1 MRLIAISLLAASAV
15 LAVPTPASGGEIE
28 AAPDPA
34 VPPPVNGEI
43 EAPPDPAVPPPVN
56 GDIEASPDPAVPP
69 PVNGEIEAPPDL
81 DVPPP
86 LDDDDNDDDEIEAP
100 PTWEPPLIIPINV
113 WPNGFDR
120 SINFAK
126 PGDILQFHFMPGY
139 SSVVESTFENPC
151 RPREF
156 GFSAAPTEVFFF
168 EYEASHVFQVTVL
181 DYNPIWFYNG
191 ASDQCN
197 KQAAIGVVNPP
208 WPYDQPFY
216 DFREAARAQE
226 NTVDP
231 YLNANG
237 VFVPNPRFERNWPK
251 KPSEDENTEEAENT
265 KDGNNES
272 ETSQA
277 VNSEAEQAE
286 TLKTEEAKMAEAQMA
301 EEAQKAE
308 EARKAE
314 EAALARQLEKG
325 KQVAESDPG
334 PSTLEEVNTPQEA
347 EPGPSTSEEV
357 NTPQEAVQPEGTRKE
372 KVPFFTNKAP
382 FFTKKVSFL
391 TQKATPLFRKKKVSF
406 ATDLTGTGN
415 S

>member
-1 MRLIAISLLAASAV
+1 MRFIAISLLAASAV
-15 LAVPTPASGGEIE
+15 LAVPTPASG
-28 AAPDPA
+28 
-34 VPPPVNGEI
+34 EI
-43 EAPPDPAVPPPVN
+43 EAP
-56 GDIEASPDPAVPP
+56 PDPAVPP

-86 LDDDDNDDDEIEAP
+86 LDDEIEAP
-100 PTWEPPLIIPINV
+100 PIWEPPMIIPINV
-113 WPNGFDR
+113 WPHSFDR

-191 ASDQCN
+191 VNDQCN
-197 KQAAIGVVNPP
+197 KEGAIGVVNPP
-208 WPYDQPFY
+208 WPYDKPFY
-216 DFREAARAQE
+216 DFRDAAQAQE

-237 VFVPNPRFERNWPK
+237 VFVPNPRFLRNQPK
-251 KPSEDENTEEAENT
+251 KPTEDKNTEEAKNT
-265 KDGNNES
+265 KDGDKEP
-272 ETSQA
+272 ETPQA

-301 EEAQKAE
+301 EESRKAEEAQKAE

-314 EAALARQLEKG
+314 EAALARQMEKG
-325 KQVAESDPG
+325 KQVAES
-334 PSTLEEVNTPQEA
+334 
-347 EPGPSTSEEV
+347 EPGPSTSEEF

-372 KVPFFTNKAP
+372 KVPFFTKKAP
-382 FFTKKVSFL
+382 FFT
-391 TQKATPLFRKKKVSF
+391 QKAPPFFRKKKVSF